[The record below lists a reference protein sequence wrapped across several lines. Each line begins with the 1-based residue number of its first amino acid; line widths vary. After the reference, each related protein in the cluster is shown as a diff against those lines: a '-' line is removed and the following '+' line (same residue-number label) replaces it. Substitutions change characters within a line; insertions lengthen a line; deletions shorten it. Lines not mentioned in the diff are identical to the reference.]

1 MKILITLLIVIGLV
15 IVIYDVIKK
24 QALSKDWLIQ
34 LICGYT
40 LIVLGICLSNVYVGY
55 KNIAIILLAFL
66 GITTMMK
73 TKVNIIYQVLINA
86 ALVIVAVSVI
96 ALLNNAG

>member
-1 MKILITLLIVIGLV
+1 MNILITLLIIIGLV

-24 QALSKDWLIQ
+24 QALTKDWLIG

-40 LIVLGICLSNVYVGY
+40 LIVLGLCLSNIYIGY

-66 GITTMMK
+66 GIATMMK
-73 TKVNIIYQVLINA
+73 TKVNIIYQVLINVV
-86 ALVIVAVSVI
+86 LVVVAVSVI

>member
-1 MKILITLLIVIGLV
+1 MNILITLLIIIGLV

-24 QALSKDWLIQ
+24 QALTKDWLIG

-40 LIVLGICLSNVYVGY
+40 LIVLGLCLSNIYIGY

-66 GITTMMK
+66 GIATMMK
-73 TKVNIIYQVLINA
+73 TKVNIIYQVLINVV
-86 ALVIVAVSVI
+86 LIVVAVSII